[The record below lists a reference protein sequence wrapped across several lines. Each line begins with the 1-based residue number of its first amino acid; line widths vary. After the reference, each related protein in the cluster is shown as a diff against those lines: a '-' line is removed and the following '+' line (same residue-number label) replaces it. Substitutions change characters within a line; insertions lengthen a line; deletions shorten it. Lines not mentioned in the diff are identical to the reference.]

1 MAQIL
6 DKLNIGDIA
15 SFDVYPKDYLG
26 NQFRQC
32 VVLAILDA
40 DSVRYL
46 GIEPE
51 TEHVKVYDS
60 LPAGTPNDATKY
72 QWLKL
77 RLTNGDITAIG
88 IPWIKADTITT
99 TTTSTITVVYENVSP
114 ADVQRI
120 RTMNANNGYS
130 TFTIDIKNGS
140 TGT

>member
-15 SFDVYPKDYLG
+15 SFDVYPNDYLG

-32 VVLAILDA
+32 VILAILDA
-40 DSVRYL
+40 DSVRFL

-60 LPAGTPNDATKY
+60 LPAGTPNDPTKY

-77 RLTNGDITAIG
+77 RLTNGSITAIG
-88 IPWIKADTITT
+88 IPWIKPDTIVTV
-99 TTTSTITVVYENVSP
+99 TTSTITVVYENVSP
-114 ADVQRI
+114 NDVQKI

-130 TFTIDIKNGS
+130 SFAITISSGS
-140 TGT
+140 TTV